1 LPLVPDIEARNDL
14 NRLLEPPSPPSGA
27 IAAEL
32 CCGLFEAEREGFGDG
47 AARKTH
53 PEMATCTSA
62 LPRSFR
68 SGTAQIVPA
77 ERCFSCG
84 NCWPESRLFVCCL
97 ALLEAGQ
104 LEVDGTDFCRST
116 LMKTFFKAV
125 IWMAAIV
132 AGLVVWN
139 AAPEFRP
146 LVSSILA
153 AAFVCYVLSIIV
165 EVTVKRVISD
175 EQLELRSR
183 LDVLDRKVTAIL
195 RDAFERR
202 SPR

>member
-1 LPLVPDIEARNDL
+1 MPKLFQQSAALVA
-14 NRLLEPPSPPSGA
+14 
-27 IAAEL
+27 
-32 CCGLFEAEREGFGDG
+32 
-47 AARKTH
+47 
-53 PEMATCTSA
+53 
-62 LPRSFR
+62 
-68 SGTAQIVPA
+68 GTASLKVD
-77 ERCFSCG
+77 CSCAASPYWRQG
-84 NCWPESRLFVCCL
+84 K
-97 ALLEAGQ
+97 

-125 IWMAAIV
+125 SWMAAIA

-139 AAPEFRP
+139 VAPEFRP
-146 LVSSILA
+146 LISSILA

-175 EQLELRSR
+175 ERLELRNR
-183 LDVLDRKVTAIL
+183 LEVLDRKVTAIL